1 MLNVGDIKFHKS
13 DIGGEVVKDNETY
26 VLKDNKT
33 LNNLVLSSTR
43 LYRGQQTRGHRHA
56 GQEEVY
62 FFVGG
67 FGKMIVGNE
76 TDEPFVVRA
85 GDIVLIPDGA
95 FHRVINDGDIDL
107 LFNCVFDGNR
117 NH

>member
-1 MLNVGDIKFHKS
+1 MQIKFHKS
-13 DIGGEVVKDNETY
+13 DIGGEVVKNNETY
-26 VLKDNKT
+26 ILKDNRT

-62 FFVGG
+62 FFVSGN
-67 FGKMIVGNE
+67 GKMIVGE
-76 TDEPFVVRA
+76 EDSEPFSVQA
-85 GDIVLIPDGA
+85 GDVVLIPDGA
-95 FHRVINDGDIDL
+95 FHRVINDGELDM
-107 LFNCVFDGNR
+107 LFNCVFDGKR

>member
-1 MLNVGDIKFHKS
+1 MKKYSIH
-13 DIGGEVVKDNETY
+13 DIGGEVVKDNEVY
-26 VLKDNKT
+26 VLRDNHD

-43 LYRGQQTRGHRHA
+43 LYRGQQTRGHRHH

-62 FFVGG
+62 FFVQGR
-67 FGKMIVGNE
+67 GKMIVGEE
-76 TDEPFVVRA
+76 TDDAFSVGP

-95 FHRVINDGDIDL
+95 FHRVINDGDSHM
-107 LFNCVFDGNR
+107 LFNCVFQGKR

>member
-1 MLNVGDIKFHKS
+1 MKIKYDIH

-26 VLKDNKT
+26 LLKDNKT

-43 LYRGQQTRGHRHA
+43 LYRGQSTRGHSHA

-62 FFVGG
+62 FFVQGTG
-67 FGKMIVGNE
+67 MMLV
-76 TDEPFVVRA
+76 DEQKFRVNA
-85 GDIVLIPDGA
+85 GDIIMIPDGA
-95 FHRVINDGDIDL
+95 FHRVINDGEMHL
-107 LFNCVFDGNR
+107 LFNCVFDGKR

>member
-1 MLNVGDIKFHKS
+1 MNLKFHNS

-26 VLKDNKT
+26 LLKDNKT

-43 LYRGQQTRGHRHA
+43 LYRGQSTRGHSHE

-62 FFVGG
+62 FFVQGTG
-67 FGKMIVGNE
+67 IMLV
-76 TDEPFVVRA
+76 DEQKFRVNA
-85 GDIVLIPDGA
+85 GDIILIPDGA
-95 FHRVINDGDIDL
+95 FHRVINDGEMHL
-107 LFNCVFDGNR
+107 LFNCVFDGKR